1 MAMRDRAMWAVA
13 GLALA
18 AGAAA
23 NQPGDAKAPAETK
36 QPEPTKAPAIAS
48 AAPAYFESD
57 KPEVIVQ
64 GLRFTEGPVW
74 HGASG
79 ALFFSDMQL
88 GGIYRWAE
96 KDGHAPVREKVQ
108 GACGNAIDGAGNLLT
123 AQFTGK
129 LERAEIKGAALGEPV
144 LVADRYNTKKLS
156 ALNDV
161 VVKRDGSVCFTD
173 FRGRDGE
180 VKFSGVFMLRP
191 AGGEL
196 VVLSRDCA
204 RPNGLAFSPDEKRL
218 YVADSGSNKIWAYD
232 VKADGTTENGRVLC
246 EATEPGARGI
256 VDGLK
261 VDALGRVYV
270 TGPGGVWVFG
280 EDGARLGRLAVAGAS
295 NLCFGGP
302 DGRTVFI
309 TAGSRVL
316 KVRATTAGAG
326 MAPAEKPAEGGKPG
340 GK

>member
-1 MAMRDRAMWAVA
+1 MAMRHGAKRTVWTA
-13 GLALA
+13 GLGLAVSAAAALA
-18 AGAAA
+18 TAG
-23 NQPGDAKAPAETK
+23 QPGDAKAPAETR
-36 QPEPTKAPAIAS
+36 QPEPAKAPAPPIAS

-74 HGASG
+74 HEPSG

-88 GGIYRWAE
+88 GGIYRWTE
-96 KDGHAPVREKVQ
+96 KNGHAPVREKVQ
-108 GACGNAIDGAGNLLT
+108 GACGNAIDGAGRLLT

-129 LERAEIKGAALGEPV
+129 LERAEIKDGALGEPE

-246 EATEPGARGI
+246 EAAEPGARGI

-261 VDALGRVYV
+261 VEAG
-270 TGPGGVWVFG
+270 GGGGV
-280 EDGARLGRLAVAGAS
+280 
-295 NLCFGGP
+295 GG
-302 DGRTVFI
+302 
-309 TAGSRVL
+309 
-316 KVRATTAGAG
+316 
-326 MAPAEKPAEGGKPG
+326 GGG
-340 GK
+340 GGGG